1 MGRKAIIGITKDLFD
16 DQGKLIFPGFDDR
29 YKQKIA
35 GCDWR
40 ALPEFTEEV
49 TPNQIIGFDF
59 VISSSLP
66 KWAPATFVDSH
77 HLLSLHRTGIG
88 YNNVDVV
95 SATRDGVLLCITPEA
110 VKRPVAMAILA
121 FLFSLSTRLLDKDR
135 ITREGHWTQRGKYH
149 GIGLTG
155 KTLGT
160 VGVGNIGHEMFKL
173 AEPFG
178 MRHISCD
185 PYVKKN
191 SIADIGVV
199 LVDIDTVLT
208 ESDFL
213 IICCPL
219 NQETHHLID
228 EEKLQKM
235 KQSSF
240 LINVARGPIVDE
252 NALIKALKK
261 KWIQG
266 AGIDVFEKE
275 PIQPDNPL
283 IKMKNVIITPHSL
296 CWTDEF
302 FSVMWRQI
310 FLQISQIIEG
320 NIPSGIVNKE
330 VWGTAEFQEKLKR
343 FKKAIK

>member
-1 MGRKAIIGITKDLFD
+1 M
-16 DQGKLIFPGFDDR
+16 
-29 YKQKIA
+29 
-35 GCDWR
+35 
-40 ALPEFTEEV
+40 
-49 TPNQIIGFDF
+49 
-59 VISSSLP
+59 
-66 KWAPATFVDSH
+66 
-77 HLLSLHRTGIG
+77 
-88 YNNVDVV
+88 
-95 SATRDGVLLCITPEA
+95 
-110 VKRPVAMAILA
+110 
-121 FLFSLSTRLLDKDR
+121 
-135 ITREGHWTQRGKYH
+135 
-149 GIGLTG
+149 
-155 KTLGT
+155 
-160 VGVGNIGHEMFKL
+160 
-173 AEPFG
+173 
-178 MRHISCD
+178 
-185 PYVKKN
+185 
-191 SIADIGVV
+191 
-199 LVDIDTVLT
+199 
-208 ESDFL
+208 
-213 IICCPL
+213 

-320 NIPSGIVNKE
+320 NTPSGIVNKE
-330 VWGTAEFQEKLKR
+330 VWGTVKFQEKLKR

>member
-1 MGRKAIIGITKDLFD
+1 
-16 DQGKLIFPGFDDR
+16 
-29 YKQKIA
+29 
-35 GCDWR
+35 
-40 ALPEFTEEV
+40 
-49 TPNQIIGFDF
+49 
-59 VISSSLP
+59 
-66 KWAPATFVDSH
+66 
-77 HLLSLHRTGIG
+77 
-88 YNNVDVV
+88 
-95 SATRDGVLLCITPEA
+95 
-110 VKRPVAMAILA
+110 
-121 FLFSLSTRLLDKDR
+121 
-135 ITREGHWTQRGKYH
+135 
-149 GIGLTG
+149 
-155 KTLGT
+155 
-160 VGVGNIGHEMFKL
+160 
-173 AEPFG
+173 
-178 MRHISCD
+178 
-185 PYVKKN
+185 
-191 SIADIGVV
+191 
-199 LVDIDTVLT
+199 
-208 ESDFL
+208 
-213 IICCPL
+213 L

-240 LINVARGPIVDE
+240 LINIARGPIVDE
-252 NALIKALKK
+252 IALIKALRK

-330 VWGTAEFQEKLKR
+330 VWGTIKFQEKLKR